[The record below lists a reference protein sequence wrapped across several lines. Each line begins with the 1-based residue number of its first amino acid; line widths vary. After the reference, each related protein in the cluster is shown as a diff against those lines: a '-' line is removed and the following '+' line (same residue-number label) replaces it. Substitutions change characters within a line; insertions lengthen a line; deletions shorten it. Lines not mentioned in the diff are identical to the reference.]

1 MAFCK
6 REMFHFTGVMLTSQT
21 WAVYQHEASVPND
34 FVGRWWVFWNG
45 AFNLTQKDNG
55 MKQERV
61 LGEKHSSTN

>member
-1 MAFCK
+1 MKQVFPMILWGGD
-6 REMFHFTGVMLTSQT
+6 E
-21 WAVYQHEASVPND
+21 Y
-34 FVGRWWVFWNG
+34 FWNG